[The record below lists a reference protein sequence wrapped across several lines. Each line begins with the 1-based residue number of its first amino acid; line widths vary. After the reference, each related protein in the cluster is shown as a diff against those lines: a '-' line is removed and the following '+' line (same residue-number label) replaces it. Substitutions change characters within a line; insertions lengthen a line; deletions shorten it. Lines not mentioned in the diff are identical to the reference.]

1 MNKNRLKRMI
11 SAVLCAV
18 MVSGSAVF
26 STTAK
31 ENTED
36 TGLRYDPFDKSPVYS
51 GYTPDYSGYNSYSY
65 EMFMDILKLYSE
77 THLYEFSEQEA
88 TEAFLMKLM
97 KENPDLMKMFLNTLL
112 GTMDEYSGY
121 YESGRGLAGDGSSK
135 GYGIYYSDEN
145 SSEIRGMG
153 ITKPGIYITGVIKDS
168 NAEKA
173 GLRTGD
179 RIASVEGITTEGLTI
194 DAVGYLVKY
203 QPYVAK
209 EEFDEAGNSLGIP
222 NEPEFVLDEVSGKK
236 DYPLH
241 IEVERNGEIIPVTL
255 QKGRVVS
262 SNISYSKTKDNSY
275 SYIKI
280 ASFNGQSDV
289 EDFGKAI
296 ERANK
301 ESNGN
306 LIIDLRDNPGG
317 ALEHA
322 VSMANMMIED
332 EGRILYYINS
342 RNHAE
347 PEAVYSAGGGYNF
360 EKVTVLI
367 NGNSASAAE
376 LFAMIMKY
384 NCGATLVGTTSYG
397 KGVGQQGYS
406 FVNGDMFT
414 ITSFEVLDPL
424 KSSYNK
430 SGIVPDIKI
439 DLTLEKSHF
448 PGELEYFGAEN
459 YTGLCEGSTGDAVL
473 GLEKRLELIGFI
485 KSEYVDGVYD
495 SATTSAIK
503 AFKLYYLEAPDEL
516 LCEND
521 VDILTSLTEKYKNR
535 YYYYD
540 SQLDV
545 AEMTFKSQSQA
556 KRRVKELERRDK
568 IVQAEYDAFLKAQEE
583 KYKAEDKAEELENA
597 MENAENTSSS
607 SDEVNL
613 GE

>member
-1 MNKNRLKRMI
+1 
-11 SAVLCAV
+11 
-18 MVSGSAVF
+18 MVCGNICFTA
-26 STTAK
+26 TAK
-31 ENTED
+31 ENTKD
-36 TGLRYDPFDKSPVYS
+36 TGLRYDPKDETPVYS
-51 GYTPDYSGYNSYSY
+51 GYTPDYSVYNSYNY
-65 EMFMDILKLYSE
+65 EMFSEILKLYSE

-97 KENPDLMKMFLNTLL
+97 KENPDLMKMFINTLL
-112 GTMDEYSGY
+112 STMDEYSGY
-121 YESGRGLAGDGSSK
+121 YESGRGLASDGSAK

-153 ITKPGIYITGVIKDS
+153 ITKPGVYITGVIKGS

-179 RIASVEGITTEGLTI
+179 RIASVEGILTDGLTI

-203 QPYVAK
+203 QPYVPK
-209 EEFDEAGNSLGIP
+209 EEFDELGNSLGIP
-222 NEPEFVLDEVSGKK
+222 NEPEFILDETTGKK

-241 IEVERNGEIIPVTL
+241 IEVERNGEIIPVTM

-289 EDFGKAI
+289 EDFGKAV
-296 ERANK
+296 ERAKK

-332 EGRILYYINS
+332 EGRILYYTNS

-347 PEAVYSAGGGYNF
+347 PEPVYSAGGGYNF
-360 EKVTVLI
+360 EKVTVII
-367 NGNSASAAE
+367 NEYSASAAE
-376 LFAMIMKY
+376 LFATIMKY
-384 NCGATLVGTTSYG
+384 NCGATLVGTQSYG
-397 KGVGQQGYS
+397 KGVGQQAYS
-406 FVNGDMFT
+406 FITGDMFT
-414 ITSFEVLDPL
+414 VTSFEVLDPL
-424 KSSYNK
+424 KRSYHK
-430 SGIVPDIKI
+430 VGIVPDIKI
-439 DLTLEKSHF
+439 DLTLERSHF
-448 PGELEYFGAEN
+448 PDGLEYFGAEN
-459 YTGLCEGSTGDAVL
+459 YMGLCEGSTGDAVL
-473 GLEKRLELIGFI
+473 GLEKRLELTGFL

-495 SATTSAIK
+495 SATTSAVK
-503 AFKLYYLEAPDEL
+503 AFKLYYIKAPAEL
-516 LCEND
+516 LDETD
-521 VDILTSLTEKYKNR
+521 VELISSLTEKWKNR

-556 KRRVKELERRDK
+556 KRRVNELERRDK
-568 IVQAEYDAFLKAQEE
+568 IVKEERDAFLKQQQEM
-583 KYKAEDKAEELENA
+583 YKAEEKAEELKSEAENF
-597 MENAENTSSS
+597 ENTSSS
-607 SDEVNL
+607 ADDATAAE
-613 GE
+613 